1 MSLVRF
7 RFWARRCS
15 SMVEHQP
22 SKLNTWVRFP
32 SPALKMNILFIMREW
47 LSWWSTTLPRSG
59 SRVRVPS
66 RALLI
71 YKRYPKRIPFVYK
84 RVLPDSNGSYLRSTS
99 VGANGSPLDF
109 QHPVSHNEGF
119 RRTRTFEVSALLRSV
134 QNRHPPDVVHRL
146 ALFLYTKGILKGYL
160 LYINES
166 CRTRTVRIFVPLRS
180 VLTEVHWTSST
191 PSRAMKDFAGLERF
205 VSSFHF
211 GRCRIVFF

>member
-99 VGANGSPLDF
+99 VGAGLCFFSFIRDEGVAGAFFQRNKSTYWPLAWL
-109 QHPVSHNEGF
+109 VLNSE
-119 RRTRTFEVSALLRSV
+119 TRV
-134 QNRHPPDVVHRL
+134 
-146 ALFLYTKGILKGYL
+146 
-160 LYINES
+160 
-166 CRTRTVRIFVPLRS
+166 
-180 VLTEVHWTSST
+180 
-191 PSRAMKDFAGLERF
+191 
-205 VSSFHF
+205 
-211 GRCRIVFF
+211 

>member
-22 SKLNTWVRFP
+22 STLNTWVRFP

-84 RVLPDSNGSYLRSTS
+84 RVLPDSNVRGLRSAP
-99 VGANGSPLDF
+99 VGAEPTSTG
-109 QHPVSHNEGF
+109 
-119 RRTRTFEVSALLRSV
+119 
-134 QNRHPPDVVHRL
+134 
-146 ALFLYTKGILKGYL
+146 
-160 LYINES
+160 
-166 CRTRTVRIFVPLRS
+166 CRA
-180 VLTEVHWTSST
+180 
-191 PSRAMKDFAGLERF
+191 PSRAMKDSAGLERF

-211 GRCRIVFF
+211 GRCRIVFFSFIRDEGVAGAFFQRNKSTYWPLAWLVLNSETHV

>member
-84 RVLPDSNGSYLRSTS
+84 RVLPDSNVRGLRSAP
-99 VGANGSPLDF
+99 VGAEPTSTGCRAPSRA
-109 QHPVSHNEGF
+109 SI
-119 RRTRTFEVSALLRSV
+119 RK
-134 QNRHPPDVVHRL
+134 RL
-146 ALFLYTKGILKGYL
+146 ETIYMQ
-160 LYINES
+160 ES

-180 VLTEVHWTSST
+180 VQ
-191 PSRAMKDFAGLERF
+191 D
-205 VSSFHF
+205 
-211 GRCRIVFF
+211 CVF

>member
-84 RVLPDSNGSYLRSTS
+84 RVLPDSNGSR
-99 VGANGSPLDF
+99 SPLC
-109 QHPVSHNEGF
+109 SG
-119 RRTRTFEVSALLRSV
+119 R
-134 QNRHPPDVVHRL
+134 
-146 ALFLYTKGILKGYL
+146 
-160 LYINES
+160 
-166 CRTRTVRIFVPLRS
+166 CRTDIHRMSCTV
-180 VLTEVHWTSST
+180 
-191 PSRAMKDFAGLERF
+191 SRNEGLERF

-211 GRCRIVFF
+211 GRCRIVFFSFIRDEGVAGAFFSVTSQHTGHWPGLF

>member
-84 RVLPDSNGSYLRSTS
+84 RVLPDSNGSYLHSTS

-146 ALFLYTKGILKGYL
+146 ALKQK
-160 LYINES
+160 E
-166 CRTRTVRIFVPLRS
+166 VRIDIYARVRANSNVQGPDCVFL
-180 VLTEVHWTSST
+180 VL
-191 PSRAMKDFAGLERF
+191 
-205 VSSFHF
+205 
-211 GRCRIVFF
+211 

>member
-32 SPALKMNILFIMREW
+32 SPALKMNILFIRREW

-84 RVLPDSNGSYLRSTS
+84 RVLPDSNGSYLHSTS

-146 ALFLYTKGILKGYL
+146 ALNQK
-160 LYINES
+160 EV
-166 CRTRTVRIFVPLRS
+166 RTDIYARVLPDSNGSYLRS
-180 VLTEVHWTSST
+180 TSVG
-191 PSRAMKDFAGLERF
+191 AGLCF
-205 VSSFHF
+205 FSFIRDE
-211 GRCRIVFF
+211 GVAGAFFQRNKSTYWPLAWLVLNSETHV

>member
-1 MSLVRF
+1 
-7 RFWARRCS
+7 
-15 SMVEHQP
+15 MVEHQP

-84 RVLPDSNGSYLRSTS
+84 RVLPDSNGSYLHSTS

-146 ALFLYTKGILKGYL
+146 ALNQK
-160 LYINES
+160 EV
-166 CRTRTVRIFVPLRS
+166 RTDIYARVLPDSNGSYLRS
-180 VLTEVHWTSST
+180 TSVG
-191 PSRAMKDFAGLERF
+191 AGLCF
-205 VSSFHF
+205 FSFIRDE
-211 GRCRIVFF
+211 GVAGAFFSVTSQHTGHWPGLF

>member
-32 SPALKMNILFIMREW
+32 SPALEMNILFIMREW

-99 VGANGSPLDF
+99 VGAGLCFFSFIRDEGVAGAF
-109 QHPVSHNEGF
+109 FSVTSQHTGHWPG
-119 RRTRTFEVSALLRSV
+119 
-134 QNRHPPDVVHRL
+134 
-146 ALFLYTKGILKGYL
+146 LF
-160 LYINES
+160 
-166 CRTRTVRIFVPLRS
+166 
-180 VLTEVHWTSST
+180 
-191 PSRAMKDFAGLERF
+191 
-205 VSSFHF
+205 
-211 GRCRIVFF
+211 

>member
-99 VGANGSPLDF
+99 VGANGSPMDF
-109 QHPVSHNEGF
+109 QHPVSRNEG
-119 RRTRTFEVSALLRSV
+119 LR
-134 QNRHPPDVVHRL
+134 
-146 ALFLYTKGILKGYL
+146 
-160 LYINES
+160 
-166 CRTRTVRIFVPLRS
+166 RTRTVRGLRS
-180 VLTEVHWTSST
+180 APVGAEPTST
-191 PSRAMKDFAGLERF
+191 GCRAPSRAQSERD
-205 VSSFHF
+205 
-211 GRCRIVFF
+211 

>member
-22 SKLNTWVRFP
+22 SKLNTWVLFT

-99 VGANGSPLDF
+99 VGANGSPMDF
-109 QHPVSHNEGF
+109 QHPVSRNEGL
-119 RRTRTFEVSALLRSV
+119 RRTRTVLGLRSAPV
-134 QNRHPPDVVHRL
+134 
-146 ALFLYTKGILKGYL
+146 G
-160 LYINES
+160 
-166 CRTRTVRIFVPLRS
+166 
-180 VLTEVHWTSST
+180 
-191 PSRAMKDFAGLERF
+191 AGLCF
-205 VSSFHF
+205 FSFIRDE
-211 GRCRIVFF
+211 GVAGAFFQRNKSTYWPLAWLVLNSETHV